1 MGTRIFMTLIIVLII
16 SAALACTMYDIADAA
31 PPLADAI
38 RDRLSLELKKSVPG
52 DVELLEVHF
61 QNVMELPPSL
71 EGSVVT
77 DAVQSGYSGRNRIT
91 YLVTIRNPAGRSFSL
106 LAEVTYDVL
115 VDIFVTSRSLL
126 KGDQI
131 NPDDYYRVR
140 QRSSRLAPG
149 TIVSPEELNGKVV
162 KISLAEGLVLRR
174 DHLLGAGQ
182 VKRGQKVRVEIESG
196 AIVVSA
202 QGVLR
207 HGGSVGSSVRVYCET
222 SKRELQGILI
232 APDTVRVKS

>member
-1 MGTRIFMTLIIVLII
+1 MHDGRRRRCS
-16 SAALACTMYDIADAA
+16 SAACR
-31 PPLADAI
+31 
-38 RDRLSLELKKSVPG
+38 RDPRPAFTRTQKEHTG

-61 QNVMELPPSL
+61 QNAVELPPSL

-77 DAVQSGYSGRNRIT
+77 DAVQSGYSGKNRIT
-91 YLVTIRNPAGRSFSL
+91 YLVTLRNPAGRSFSL

-131 NPDDYYRVR
+131 TADDYYRVR

-149 TIVSPEELNGKVV
+149 TIFSPEELNGKVV

-202 QGVLR
+202 QGVSAWRQCRQFCPCVLR
-207 HGGSVGSSVRVYCET
+207 SIKTGAAGY
-222 SKRELQGILI
+222 
-232 APDTVRVKS
+232 PDSA

>member
-1 MGTRIFMTLIIVLII
+1 MGKRSFIILIGGALI
-16 SAALACTMYDIADAA
+16 SAILVCMMAVTADAA

-38 RDRLSLELKKSVPG
+38 RDRLSLELKKSIPG

-61 QNVMELPPSL
+61 QNAMELPPAL
-71 EGSVVT
+71 EGSVIT
-77 DAVQSGYSGRNRIT
+77 DAVQSGYSGKNRIT
-91 YLVTIRNPAGRSFSL
+91 YLVTLKNPAGRSFSL
-106 LAEVTYDVL
+106 LAEVSYDVL

-131 NPDDYYRVR
+131 NADDYYRVR

-174 DHLLGAGQ
+174 DHMLGAGQ

-196 AIVVSA
+196 SIIVSA
-202 QGVLR
+202 HGVLR